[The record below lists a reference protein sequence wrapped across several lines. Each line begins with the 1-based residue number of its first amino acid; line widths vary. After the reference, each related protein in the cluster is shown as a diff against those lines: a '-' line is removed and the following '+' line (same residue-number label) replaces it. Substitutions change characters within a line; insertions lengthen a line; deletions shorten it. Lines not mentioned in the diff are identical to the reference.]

1 MHCNAFILE
10 RALYAV
16 RGSANMKK
24 IGIYALVCLAFVAS
38 VSTAGCLGYF
48 WFDEASV
55 ELISEE
61 SSSAIYLFEGEVVRV
76 VDGDTISVELAD
88 QSAERVRLIGID
100 TPEMDPS
107 KNSRGEYG
115 TLSQDHLAEWAQ
127 KAKSFT
133 TERLLHDTV
142 MISYDLAAGERD
154 QYDRVLGYVT
164 LNDGTDF
171 NLLLIEE
178 GYARVYTAETFER
191 KEDYMNA
198 LATAQEYE
206 IGMWKE

>member
-1 MHCNAFILE
+1 
-10 RALYAV
+10 
-16 RGSANMKK
+16 MKK
-24 IGIYALVCLAFVAS
+24 IGVYALVYLALVAS
-38 VSTAGCLGYF
+38 IATAGCLDYF
-48 WFDEASV
+48 LFDDVSV

-61 SSSAIYLFEGEVVRV
+61 SAVYLFEGEVVRV
-76 VDGDTISVELAD
+76 VDGDTITIKLPD
-88 QSAERVRLIGID
+88 QSTERIRLIGID

-115 TLSQDHLAEWAQ
+115 TLSQDHLGEWAQ
-127 KAKSFT
+127 KAKDFT

-142 MISYDLAAGERD
+142 MISYDPAAGERD

-164 LNDGTDF
+164 LDDGTDF

-178 GYARVYTAETFER
+178 GYARVYTTETFER

-198 LATAQEYE
+198 LVIAQKYE
-206 IGMWKE
+206 IGMWKEN